1 MEGVWVY
8 TDTLTRVSQN
18 RPGLRPSEQRIADYV
33 LATPAE
39 ANKLTIGA
47 LSERTGVSVA
57 SVARF
62 CNALGYSGYSEFRRE
77 LAATLS
83 RRESERD
90 KFGVSDADI
99 APEDAAHD
107 VIAKIAFQEATAIQ
121 ETAESLDTATLD
133 AVVDAI
139 VAAPRIDIYGSAS
152 SGLAAQDLQQ
162 KLHRI
167 ALTSFHWQDQHLA
180 LTSAAV
186 LPAGSVAIGFS
197 HSGLTLETSQAL
209 TLAREAGAVTVAV
222 TNYPESPLGR
232 QADLVL
238 TTITRETRYRSGSMS
253 SRMAQ
258 LAIVDFIF
266 VRVAQRSY
274 DTVFESLKAT
284 YGAVQAHRLPYDEP
298 ASAL

>member
-39 ANKLTIGA
+39 ANELTIGA

-209 TLAREAGAVTVAV
+209 TLARKAGAVTVAV